1 MDCQGVVAGLRG
13 RENLAGRGGGAVYF
27 PFHIDKE
34 EQLVLPDRAAE
45 VAAKAIVVE
54 PWMKVHLVHD
64 ELLIG
69 CVQVAVLQVLEQHAV
84 ELVGAALHDLI
95 ELPARGMAI
104 FRREL
109 VCQQREFFH
118 RIIRDDRKRT
128 GHGLAIVVD
137 SFDGE
142 VVVARALSADGGAAA
157 HTHRA
162 AGRNAGTQQRE
173 VDHAG
178 TGCGGGQIRD
188 LALCECGAYLCVRRV
203 NTRCQA
209 AHFDSG

>member
-1 MDCQGVVAGLRG
+1 M
-13 RENLAGRGGGAVYF
+13 E
-27 PFHIDKE
+27 
-34 EQLVLPDRAAE
+34 
-45 VAAKAIVVE
+45 
-54 PWMKVHLVHD
+54 VHLVHD

-137 SFDGE
+137 SLDGE
-142 VVVARALSADGGAAA
+142 VVVARALSADGRAAA

-162 AGRNAGTQQRE
+162 AGRNAGTEQGE

-178 TGCGGGQIRD
+178 TGCGGRQIRD
-188 LALCECGAYLCVRRV
+188 LALGECGAYLCVRRV
-203 NTRCQA
+203 NTRCQRRSLRRSITA
-209 AHFDSG
+209 WPTCRVTLVVIVRFSSTLRLLTSTLVKPVAVTSSL